1 MRGGADEDVS
11 EVDGGIVMD
20 NIELSIKAY
29 IQARKR
35 LQHGYEKY
43 IKICKNAGPNT
54 VILLDNVEPFAALNE
69 AIFWGISLYERQIKH
84 PDDFM
89 LGIKYISNTMKHC
102 EKGFP
107 VFSFC
112 HPAVKVSVKAY
123 ETPSGPVIEDA
134 FLEPDLAFGNLDEVP
149 KDRSKNRN
157 WQRETYIQNI
167 QGKSI
172 PEIMDKLDK
181 LLMALYPQYTW
192 GAIH

>member
-1 MRGGADEDVS
+1 
-11 EVDGGIVMD
+11 MD

-35 LQHGYEKY
+35 LQHDCERY
-43 IKICKNAGPNT
+43 IT
-54 VILLDNVEPFAALNE
+54 LHRNVEPNIAVLHEDVVPFAALNE

-89 LGIKYISNTMKHC
+89 SGIKYISNIMKHC

-112 HPAVKVSVKAY
+112 HPAVKVSGKVH
-123 ETPSGPVIEDA
+123 ETPSGPVIDEVS
-134 FLEPDLAFGNLDEVP
+134 LEPSLIFGDLNAVP
-149 KDRSKNRN
+149 KGGARGKNP
-157 WQRETYIQNI
+157 QQEKYIQNI

-181 LLMALYPQYTW
+181 LLMELYPQYPWETTH
-192 GAIH
+192 GK